1 VTLFLICSSLAVL
14 LGVCCYLSLVRP
26 SVRSHTESLDE
37 IRLLETWWHL
47 DASDVTA
54 AGDTERTGRIDDA
67 A

>member
-1 VTLFLICSSLAVL
+1 VTLFLICCSVAVS
-14 LGVCCYLSLVRP
+14 LGVCSYLSLERP
-26 SVRSHTESLDE
+26 GVRSHTESLDE

-54 AGDTERTGRIDDA
+54 AGADERTDRIDDA